1 MEVDVEFFYDLCKGW
16 YFEVNLNKIG
26 KDKVE
31 FVFYLWKGFLIISLK
46 KDER

>member
-1 MEVDVEFFYDLCKGW
+1 MVILGEKFFCWVMEVDVEFFYDLCKGW

-31 FVFYLWKGFLIISLK
+31 FVFYL
-46 KDER
+46 